1 MPQLSLDRFGRLV
14 IPRAVRQ
21 RHGWR
26 AGTVLELREGP
37 DGLVQ
42 LCEATATAPPGWAW
56 DHGLLIALGQADGD
70 LDVAKINA
78 QLEQNRDSSLGG
90 I

>member
-1 MPQLSLDRFGRLV
+1 MPSLSLDRFGRVV

-26 AGTVLELREGP
+26 TGTVLELSEGP
-37 DGLVQ
+37 DGVIQ
-42 LCEATATAPPGWAW
+42 LCEVTAAAPPGWVW
-56 DHGLLIALGQADGD
+56 DNGLLIALGQADGD
-70 LDVAKINA
+70 LDITKLNA
-78 QLEQNRDSSLGG
+78 QLEQDRDSTLGG